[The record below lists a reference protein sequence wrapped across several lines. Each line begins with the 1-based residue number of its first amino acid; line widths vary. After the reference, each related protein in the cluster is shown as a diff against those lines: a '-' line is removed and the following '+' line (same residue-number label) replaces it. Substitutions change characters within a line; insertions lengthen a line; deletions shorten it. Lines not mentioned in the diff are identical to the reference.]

1 MLNYL
6 FNNPLYLKFREVLLC
21 VIDMF
26 MVFMSFLLAYWVRND
41 FMIPNLTNVNLGR
54 LLIYIITIFVVYIVS
69 FFAFKIHKSLW
80 KYIGPVEI
88 MRISASVSVSTIVLL
103 ILNVVFNKSFSYS
116 SVIFTAGILTILL
129 MLNMRLSYRL
139 LRRKEI
145 QDASK
150 VKNAIIIGAGDGGYI
165 LSKELRQNDQY
176 KDIKMIG
183 FVDDKR
189 VNKMVSGYEVL
200 GDTYDLPQIVNQYK
214 IKAAFIAIP
223 SATKVELRRIV
234 DICQSLKLETK
245 IMKEGTDFF
254 ASETK
259 KNYPVESISIEDL
272 LGRGEIKL
280 DQQELKSYITD
291 KVIAV
296 TGAGGSIG
304 SELCRQIVKFNP
316 KQLIMIDINENALYM
331 LEQEFNRNRVHGK
344 MDKNIEVLSLIASI
358 RDFTAINNIFKDM
371 KPDVVYHAAAHKH
384 VPLMETRP
392 QEAIKNNVFGTNNVI
407 NACIKNKVSRFIM
420 ISTDK
425 AVNPTNVMGATKRMT
440 EMILQAN
447 GNNGVTKMAAVRF
460 GNVLGSNGSVIPIF
474 KKQIEEGGPVTIT
487 DKNIIRYFM
496 TIPEAAQLVLQA
508 GYYADKGE
516 IFVLDMGEPVKILD
530 LAEKMIRLS
539 GLKPYEDID
548 IVEIGLRPGEKM
560 FEELRLDNE
569 TTSRTKNDLIFV
581 NHVMGIEKSEINS
594 KLTILNDLIDSKS
607 NKETIKTSVLD
618 LIRVKEKEANAI

>member
-88 MRISASVSVSTIVLL
+88 MRISASVSTSTIILL

-214 IKAAFIAIP
+214 IKVAFIAIP

-254 ASETK
+254 EPETK

-304 SELCRQIVKFNP
+304 SELCRQIVKFKP

-358 RDFTAINNIFKDM
+358 RDFTALNNIFKDM

-407 NACIKNKVSRFIM
+407 NACIRNKVSRFIM

-539 GLKPYEDID
+539 GFKPYEDID

-581 NHVMGIEKSEINS
+581 NHVMGIEKENIEEKLAMLSE
-594 KLTILNDLIDSKS
+594 KLNEGMEPCEWKQTILELIQDKG
-607 NKETIKTSVLD
+607 VLK
-618 LIRVKEKEANAI
+618 V